1 MFSEFL
7 GRRDQSSESGETKK
21 GLESR
26 LSLQRAIGAVVKWDR
41 YREANKYVIPYFY
54 QEKLKNLIMIKVLYG
69 PPHQILSN
77 KRHKMLQNISHGF
90 NRGHLYSVF
99 TIRINSVILPNNLV

>member
-7 GRRDQSSESGETKK
+7 GRRDQSSESDETKK

-54 QEKLKNLIMIKVLYG
+54 QEKLKI
-69 PPHQILSN
+69 
-77 KRHKMLQNISHGF
+77 
-90 NRGHLYSVF
+90 YSYK
-99 TIRINSVILPNNLV
+99 S